1 MRSSLSLWIV
11 IGVVAG
17 VVAGVVLHYAAPEV
31 FQADRSDL
39 SLGAEITRSAFDL
52 AKGLFMNLLRMIVV
66 PLILTSIVAG
76 MLTVGDADS
85 LGRLGAKTLIYYLG
99 TSTLAILTGLV
110 LVNLIQPGMGAE
122 LSLEEIPAIQGAD
135 KTPLQFLVD
144 FFIELIPLNPF
155 AAIAEAK
162 MLQIIFFALLVGFF
176 ITRLPE
182 PHRGTLTGLFQGGFN
197 LMMRVVHFVFL
208 FAPTGVFALVASIIA
223 REGLQAFSSLGWYA
237 ATVFLGLVIHATVTL
252 PLILMLVAR
261 VKPQRHAKAMAPALL
276 TAFSTASSGGTLPI
290 TIECAE
296 KRAGVSN
303 RVTSFVLPL
312 GATVNMDGTA
322 LYECVAAI
330 FIAQIYVTQGVI
342 EPLTFGQQFLVV
354 VTALAASI
362 GAAAIPHAGLVMMAV
377 ILKAIG
383 LPFEA
388 VGYIWAVDRFL
399 DMCRTSV
406 NVWSDSC
413 GAVVIARTEGEKG
426 ILTEEGEGQR

>member
-1 MRSSLSLWIV
+1 V
-11 IGVVAG
+11 
-17 VVAGVVLHYAAPEV
+17 
-31 FQADRSDL
+31 
-39 SLGAEITRSAFDL
+39 
-52 AKGLFMNLLRMIVV
+52 
-66 PLILTSIVAG
+66 
-76 MLTVGDADS
+76 
-85 LGRLGAKTLIYYLG
+85 
-99 TSTLAILTGLV
+99 
-110 LVNLIQPGMGAE
+110 
-122 LSLEEIPAIQGAD
+122 
-135 KTPLQFLVD
+135 
-144 FFIELIPLNPF
+144 
-155 AAIAEAK
+155 
-162 MLQIIFFALLVGFF
+162 
-176 ITRLPE
+176 
-182 PHRGTLTGLFQGGFN
+182 
-197 LMMRVVHFVFL
+197 
-208 FAPTGVFALVASIIA
+208 
-223 REGLQAFSSLGWYA
+223 GWYA

-252 PLILMLVAR
+252 PLILFLVAR
-261 VKPQRHAKAMAPALL
+261 VRPHRHVHAMAPALL

-342 EPLTFGQQFLVV
+342 DPLTFGQQFLVV

-413 GAVVIARTEGEKG
+413 GTVVIARSEGETG
-426 ILTEEGEGQR
+426 ILEAGSSGSGEDRPAATGDAPST